1 MDVSMER
8 SHGRAIGFAV
18 IVIAILVV
26 GAIWRRDNPV
36 ENQVGAQEGGQID
49 SAAQPATQVTP
60 PATQPGGDETPT
72 EGQQAAA
79 SG

>member
-8 SHGRAIGFAV
+8 STGRAIGLVV

-26 GAIWRRDNPV
+26 GAIWRPDDLV
-36 ENQVGAQEGGQID
+36 QNQVGAQEGGQIE
-49 SAAQPATQVTP
+49 SGAQPATQP
-60 PATQPGGDETPT
+60 PASQAVGDQIPT
-72 EGQQAAA
+72 DGQQAAA